1 MKSSKSSLAAASLS
15 SKLTADSSDVS
26 RHVKTQK
33 SQAERRWFLF
43 PREIQ
48 VWHRQH
54 PYPHALWD
62 SDQQYIL
69 KLDALSWKRSKVL
82 EVFLVSQ
89 ESMFREAESEVEKP
103 G

>member
-1 MKSSKSSLAAASLS
+1 MCHDMSRLKSHRLSGDDFSS
-15 SKLTADSSDVS
+15 
-26 RHVKTQK
+26 Q
-33 SQAERRWFLF
+33 
-43 PREIQ
+43 EIQ